1 MKDQFIGLLEILT
14 SKVLFNFF
22 WKYLKLYF
30 EFLYCNFFSFR
41 YYKIFKMI
49 IQKLIFRTNQVAASA
64 NESKVIVF
72 EVENN
77 KIAMR

>member
-1 MKDQFIGLLEILT
+1 
-14 SKVLFNFF
+14 
-22 WKYLKLYF
+22 
-30 EFLYCNFFSFR
+30 
-41 YYKIFKMI
+41 MI